1 MKEKVL
7 LKILKRTKFFFLSLT
22 SICLVAG
29 CNQSNNNG
37 QSQSSD
43 QPTSGENTDHGTT
56 TTDDNEQ
63 KANNYSDLLNNVL
76 SNSTYCNLIDSFK
89 KDLID
94 KRSPY
99 LDPNPYNFY
108 KDQGFPVN
116 SIKSGIL
123 YASTKAYTIE
133 TEPNNLYMI
142 TYCADNSNTYY
153 NEFLLRYRLTDK
165 EMADYK
171 MLHENRYVQAVFMND
186 AISATRS
193 PEILVQTK
201 CMINTHEELAD
212 SLDTLSYT
220 KTLLGIV
227 GVDIL
232 LREFDIT
239 NKTFTVNVFP
249 NVGYAH
255 PDRMTST
262 GKFGTYYL
270 KRGRQ
275 MISEVN
281 GIFSIPS
288 PADFGVYNINSNLF
302 NKDNPSEH
310 AIDVTWYY
318 SQYAN
323 LYKNL
328 IL

>member
-7 LKILKRTKFFFLSLT
+7 LKILKRINYIILSLT

-29 CNQSNNNG
+29 CNQSNDNG

-43 QPTSGENTDHGTT
+43 QPTSEENTDHGTT

-63 KANNYSDLLNNVL
+63 KTNNYSDLLNNVL

-94 KRSPY
+94 ERSPY
-99 LDPNPYNFY
+99 FDPNPYNFY
-108 KDQGFPVN
+108 KDQGFSVN

-153 NEFLLRYRLTDK
+153 NEFLLRYHLTDK

-193 PEILVQTK
+193 PEILSEAK
-201 CMINTHEELAD
+201 CSIEAHNNLSE
-212 SLDTLSYT
+212 SLDYLSYT
-220 KTLLGIV
+220 KTMLGIK
-227 GVDIL
+227 GVDVL
-232 LREFDIT
+232 FKEFNIT
-239 NKTFTVNVFP
+239 EKTFSVYVFP

-270 KRGRQ
+270 KRGREALN
-275 MISEVN
+275 IENNVFTAPSNYGEFAVN
-281 GIFSIPS
+281 K
-288 PADFGVYNINSNLF
+288 NLF
-302 NKDNPSEH
+302 NVDNPAEH

-323 LYKNL
+323 LYARY